1 MSNALVMKGGDP
13 NLGELNVGT
22 SNAAHAEQLSKAV
35 GAPKSI
41 RNKISNAAASLK
53 SGASKLGK
61 WISNTWMGR
70 NAAGN
75 SRWTRYGRK
84 FMGRNAAGNSRWT
97 RYGRAF
103 KGRLEGI
110 GTTLR
115 RFGSRFAN
123 RFRKAPSAAGLFGN
137 NNLQFEPPKKNSAR
151 RSSRRGSRRSRR

>member
-84 FMGRNAAGNSRWT
+84 FMGRNAAGNFSLNPPRKIP
-97 RYGRAF
+97 RAAPAAVAAAAAAVKKRKIISTNIF
-103 KGRLEGI
+103 TNVVQIFI
-110 GTTLR
+110 G
-115 RFGSRFAN
+115 
-123 RFRKAPSAAGLFGN
+123 
-137 NNLQFEPPKKNSAR
+137 
-151 RSSRRGSRRSRR
+151 